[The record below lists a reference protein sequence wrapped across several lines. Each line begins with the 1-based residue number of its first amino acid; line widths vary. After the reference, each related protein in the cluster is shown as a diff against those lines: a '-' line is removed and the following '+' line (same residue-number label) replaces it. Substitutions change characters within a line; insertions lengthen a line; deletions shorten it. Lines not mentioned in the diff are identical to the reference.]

1 MTLVETKNQQSAVI
15 NQKSSIQKRKSK
27 IENRKSEIVR
37 RPRRLRATP
46 ALRAMVRETELNA
59 RDFIYPLFVR
69 HGEGRSEIRSMPGV
83 YQLSVPEAVREAE
96 KASALGVP
104 AVILF
109 GIPAEKDPIGLEN
122 FAEDGIVQQAIRAIK
137 RAIPEMVVVTDV
149 CLCEYTDHGHCGVL
163 NTRTPTSYH
172 PRSGPDV
179 GIPKSGDFGLLRP
192 NLPEGYV
199 LNDETLDILAKV
211 AVSHAECGADIVAP
225 SGMMD
230 GMVAAIRGALDEH
243 GFEHLPILSYAV
255 KYASSFY
262 GPFREAAE
270 GAPKFGDR
278 KSHQMDPANVRE
290 ALKEAALDVDEGAD
304 MLMVKPALAYLDVI
318 RVVKDAYPE
327 IPLAAYNVSGEYAMV
342 KAAAANGWID
352 EAKVTLE
359 TLTAMKRA
367 GADLI
372 LTYHALD
379 AAKWLK

>member
-1 MTLVETKNQQSAVI
+1 MTLRAITDRD
-15 NQKSSIQKRKSK
+15 SSFVTSRSSLPK
-27 IENRKSEIVR
+27 

-59 RDFIYPLFVR
+59 RDFIYPLFVQ
-69 HGEGRSEIRSMPGV
+69 HGNGRNEIRSMPGV
-83 YQLSVPEAVREAE
+83 YQLSVEDAVREAE
-96 KASALGVP
+96 AALQSGVN

-109 GIPAEKDPIGLEN
+109 GIPREKDPIGLEN
-122 FAEDGIVQQAIRAIK
+122 FADHGIIQQAIRAIK
-137 RAIPEMVVVTDV
+137 KETPEMVVVTDV
-149 CLCEYTDHGHCGVL
+149 CLCEYTDHGHCGIL
-163 NTRTPTSYH
+163 NTGEH
-172 PRSGPDV
+172 FQAG
-179 GIPKSGDFGLLRP
+179 
-192 NLPEGYV
+192 LPEGYV
-199 LNDETLDILAKV
+199 LNDLTLDVLAKV
-211 AVSHAECGADIVAP
+211 AVSHAESGADILAP

-230 GMVAAIRGALDEH
+230 GMVGAIRGALDKS
-243 GFEHLPILSYAV
+243 GFENTPILSYAV

-270 GAPKFGDR
+270 GSPRFGDR

-290 ALKEAALDVDEGAD
+290 ALREAALDVDEGAD

-318 RVVKDAYPE
+318 RVVKESFPE
-327 IPLAAYNVSGEYAMV
+327 LPMAAYNVSGEYAMI

-359 TLTAMKRA
+359 TLTAIKRA

-372 LTYHALD
+372 LTYHAVQ

>member
-1 MTLVETKNQQSAVI
+1 MTLLE
-15 NQKSSIQKRKSK
+15 
-27 IENRKSEIVR
+27 IENRKSSLVSSR
-37 RPRRLRATP
+37 SSLVKRPRRLRATP

-69 HGEGRSEIRSMPGV
+69 HGPGRSEIRSMPGV
-83 YQLSVPEAVREAE
+83 YQLSVEEAVREAE
-96 KASALGVP
+96 SAMRSGVN

-109 GIPAEKDPIGLEN
+109 GIPKEKDPIGLEN
-122 FAEDGIVQQAIRAIK
+122 FAQDGIVQQAIRAIK
-137 RAIPEMVVVTDV
+137 KEIPEMVVVTDV

-163 NTRTPTSYH
+163 NTGEHFQPA
-172 PRSGPDV
+172 
-179 GIPKSGDFGLLRP
+179 
-192 NLPEGYV
+192 LPEGYV
-199 LNDETLDILAKV
+199 LNDPTLDVLAKV

-225 SGMMD
+225 SGMID
-230 GMVAAIRGALDEH
+230 GMVGVIRDALDEM
-243 GFEHLPILSYAV
+243 GYENLPILSYAV
-255 KYASSFY
+255 KYASAFY

-290 ALKEAALDVDEGAD
+290 ALREAALDVEEGAD

-318 RVVKDAYPE
+318 RVVKDAFPE
-327 IPLAAYNVSGEYAMV
+327 LPMAAYNVSGEYAMI

-372 LTYHALD
+372 LSYHAVD
-379 AAKWLK
+379 AAKWLAG